1 MTSLAPAKPSFGTTP
16 LGENIVRLKKSTV
29 FTKQATINL
38 KKVTERQFTFER
50 KKIALDKRER
60 VQADQKSKRK
70 IRETNLE
77 RTDNKFLEKLKN
89 NRITKFAGNIADKAL
104 AAFTSLMLGWLID
117 KLPAIIETIKT
128 VIAKIKRLIEIG
140 AEMIATIGK
149 IVKGSIDVAVQAI
162 KNIASF
168 DFTDSE
174 GKLKEKLDILKTNT
188 DDLGSQWDE
197 ASAQFLNFLKDPEA
211 VRKSLGKDLDMPPTT
226 GGGEYASADEK
237 QLTESLIAAEE
248 GVRTKAYQDTEGI
261 WTIGYGQTRING
273 RPVKEGDTIT
283 KEQALSGFRGA
294 VDEHR
299 NRAIR
304 QVGMDEWKKLDP
316 RTRAALTSIAYNYGS
331 LPQRIMG
338 AVRTGDSERIAAS
351 FSKLE
356 GDNDGVL
363 KGRRRREAAIIRG
376 TQGTSDNPIRLDKDF
391 LAGGKFAGAT
401 TGPSVGGTTRQSTPT
416 RTIQGATPG
425 KGVLTA
431 HYGEKRG
438 SKRHGGTDIAAPSGT
453 ALVAPTKGKIVD
465 YGSLSESGAKRGDPK
480 GWGNFLVF
488 QDEKGLF
495 HLYGHLLEGFKKSGN
510 IQKGEVIGKV
520 GSTGKSTAPH
530 LHWELGSG
538 WSGGRL
544 TGKRDPLSVYGVQDP
559 FTVSSPAA
567 QTRTIGR
574 TQRDQRQEKSTTV
587 VVNESPKQSTGG
599 GYDDSSGG
607 TTTVDSSLNT
617 LTYLQF
623 SL

>member
-50 KKIALDKRER
+50 KKITLDKRER
-60 VQADQKSKRK
+60 VQADQKRKRK

-149 IVKGSIDVAVQAI
+149 IVKGSIDVAGQAI
-162 KNIASF
+162 KNIVSF

-174 GKLKEKLDILKTNT
+174 GKLKEKIDLLSTNT
-188 DDLGSQWDE
+188 DDLGKQWDE
-197 ASAQFLNFLKDPEA
+197 ASAQFRNFLEDPEK
-211 VRKSLGKDLDMPPTT
+211 VRKSLTKNLEGSEGTSGARTTSSGDLFDIIASGEGGYNSVNQGVAGDTPGGAKSVVGKDLTDMTVREVMAAQDAGQLFAVGKYQIIPKTMKGFVQNSPDPIDMDDKFNAATQEKFKQYVMDVKRPAVGRYIRGESNDRTEAAQELSREFASIGLAKAEAGRQRGESRYSGT
-226 GGGEYASADEK
+226 GG
-237 QLTESLIAAEE
+237 
-248 GVRTKAYQDTEGI
+248 
-261 WTIGYGQTRING
+261 
-273 RPVKEGDTIT
+273 
-283 KEQALSGFRGA
+283 
-294 VDEHR
+294 
-299 NRAIR
+299 NRA
-304 QVGMDEWKKLDP
+304 
-316 RTRAALTSIAYNYGS
+316 SIAPEEIES
-331 LPQRIMG
+331 ALDR
-338 AVRTGDSERIAAS
+338 ARSS
-351 FSKLE
+351 
-356 GDNDGVL
+356 
-363 KGRRRREAAIIRG
+363 RG
-376 TQGTSDNPIRLDKDF
+376 TTP
-391 LAGGKFAGAT
+391 A
-401 TGPSVGGTTRQSTPT
+401 PSAPT
-416 RTIQGATPG
+416 RTIQGAKPG
-425 KGVLTA
+425 RGVLTA
-431 HYGEKRG
+431 QYGEKRG

-465 YGSLSESGAKRGDPK
+465 YGSLSETGAKRGDPK

-510 IQKGEVIGKV
+510 IQKGEVIAKV
-520 GSTGKSTAPH
+520 GSTGKSSGPH

>member
-50 KKIALDKRER
+50 KKITLDKRER
-60 VQADQKSKRK
+60 VQADQKRKRK

-149 IVKGSIDVAVQAI
+149 IVKGSIDVAGQAI
-162 KNIASF
+162 KNIVSF

-174 GKLKEKLDILKTNT
+174 GKLKEKIDLLSTNT
-188 DDLGSQWDE
+188 DDLGKQWDE
-197 ASAQFLNFLKDPEA
+197 ASAQFRNFLEDPEK
-211 VRKSLGKDLDMPPTT
+211 VRKSLTKNLEGSEGTSGARTTSSGDLFDIIASGEGGYNSVNQGVAGDTPGGAKSVVGKDLTDMTVREVMAAQDAGQLFAVGKYQIIPKTMKGFVQNSPDPIDMDDKFNAATQEKFKQYVMDVKRPAVGRYIRGESNDRTEAAQELSREFASIGLAKAEAGRQRGESRYSGT
-226 GGGEYASADEK
+226 GG
-237 QLTESLIAAEE
+237 
-248 GVRTKAYQDTEGI
+248 
-261 WTIGYGQTRING
+261 
-273 RPVKEGDTIT
+273 
-283 KEQALSGFRGA
+283 
-294 VDEHR
+294 
-299 NRAIR
+299 NRA
-304 QVGMDEWKKLDP
+304 
-316 RTRAALTSIAYNYGS
+316 SIAPEEIES
-331 LPQRIMG
+331 ALDR
-338 AVRTGDSERIAAS
+338 ARSS
-351 FSKLE
+351 
-356 GDNDGVL
+356 
-363 KGRRRREAAIIRG
+363 RG
-376 TQGTSDNPIRLDKDF
+376 TTP
-391 LAGGKFAGAT
+391 A
-401 TGPSVGGTTRQSTPT
+401 PSAPT
-416 RTIQGATPG
+416 RTIQGAKPG
-425 KGVLTA
+425 RGVLTA
-431 HYGEKRG
+431 QYGEKRG

-465 YGSLSESGAKRGDPK
+465 YGSLSETGAKRGDPK

-510 IQKGEVIGKV
+510 IQKGEVIAKV
-520 GSTGKSTAPH
+520 GSTGKSSGPH

-567 QTRTIGR
+567 KTRTIGR